1 MFTHV
6 MNLAMNAAIF
16 RAGAPRG
23 MPEPAATE
31 RAKATRR
38 RSVSAARKKDGSR
51 IPAAVRI
58 YADAF
63 KTAVYGG

>member
-6 MNLAMNAAIF
+6 MNLTMNAAIF
-16 RAGAPRG
+16 REGSPGREPMRATPKKPKAVAQRARRAVQNSAGNKAP
-23 MPEPAATE
+23 ATFQ
-31 RAKATRR
+31 
-38 RSVSAARKKDGSR
+38 
-51 IPAAVRI
+51 I

>member
-6 MNLAMNAAIF
+6 MNLTMNAAIF
-16 RAGAPRG
+16 REGSPPREPTLAAPKKVKAARRSK
-23 MPEPAATE
+23 EPAVGNVDASRAPATL
-31 RAKATRR
+31 K
-38 RSVSAARKKDGSR
+38 
-51 IPAAVRI
+51 I